1 MIGRLYDVLH
11 RATTSLLRL
20 EGLIESLPGR
30 SVLLAAMRVRE
41 AQASSR
47 IENTFASV
55 REIAL
60 ASVDERGASSESMEV
75 LRNRLAIEYGLAS
88 KLPISARL
96 LREMHRVLIVDPGH
110 RPGQFRD
117 RQVCIG
123 DQHRG
128 FSNARFVPPGPERV
142 EACMTAWEFFVN
154 PKAINAAPRARL
166 PYLIELAMSHY
177 QFETIHPFS
186 DGNGRLGRALVTL
199 APVKD
204 RELRHPVCNLSEW
217 VQANRQEYY
226 DGLLRVS
233 THGEWEPWIR
243 FFVTALAQQAEADL
257 NRATRVSSLYDK
269 YQKLVTTRGKS
280 ILRIK
285 LLDHLFDRQV
295 VTITIA
301 AKVMDVS
308 YAAAQAHVIAFETM
322 KIIKPLSDKKYGKIY
337 VAEGVLK
344 AIRGQGQD

>member
-1 MIGRLYDVLH
+1 MT
-11 RATTSLLRL
+11 ALLRL
-20 EGLIESLPGR
+20 EGEINSLPGR

-60 ASVDERGASSESMEV
+60 ASIDENRASSESLEV
-75 LRNRLAIEYGLAS
+75 LRNRLAIEHGLAS
-88 KLPISARL
+88 KLPISIRL
-96 LREMHRVLIVDPGH
+96 LRDMHRVLIVDPRH

-123 DQHRG
+123 DQSRG
-128 FSNARFVPPGPERV
+128 FANARFVPPGPEQV
-142 EACMTAWEFFVN
+142 EECMRSWELFANPGAVN
-154 PKAINAAPRARL
+154 AGPRERL

-204 RELRHPVCNLSEW
+204 GILRHPVCNLSEW

-233 THGEWEPWIR
+233 THNEWEPWLR

-257 NRATRVSSLYDK
+257 QRAARVAALYAE
-269 YQKLVTTRGKS
+269 YLELVTTRGKS
-280 ILRIK
+280 ILRTK

-295 VTITIA
+295 VTVKIA
-301 AKVMDVS
+301 AERMGVS
-308 YAAAQAHVIAFETM
+308 YQAAQPHVQAFEKM
-322 KIIKPLSDKKYGKIY
+322 NIIKAVSDGKYGKIY

-344 AIRGQGQD
+344 AIRGQGED